1 MSNKTSN
8 NPNFNEPRRIALL
21 LADRAVHALPDE
33 ELDELVALLARHP
46 ETDVTEID
54 EAAAALHLAKPV
66 LPESMPSRLRARLFV
81 HAENFVFEK
90 EKASEPMRA
99 SSKKTAALREAVA
112 EPHIQPAPLP
122 KAHAATS
129 TDSNTSSKQPDV
141 SDSPA
146 QPAEVLAF
154 PSASS
159 KLGQSPRTA
168 SQTISSEAKPK
179 PHPKPR
185 LDIFGRMG
193 WLAAAACLAIA
204 FAGVRESRQLQ
215 KQVVALKAEKAP
227 PDYLALRKAMLSQ
240 GNSLKAVDWTPTA
253 YPGMQTVRGDV
264 VWSDAKQE
272 GYMRFV
278 GLPANDPRQQVYQ
291 LWIFAANQEET
302 HPVDGGVFNVNANG
316 EVIIPITAKLFVER
330 PSLFAIT
337 IEKPGGVVVSK
348 RDKLALIAKGV

>member
-1 MSNKTSN
+1 MSINM
-8 NPNFNEPRRIALL
+8 NFNEPRRIALL

-33 ELDELVALLARHP
+33 EVAELAALLARHP
-46 ETDVTEID
+46 ETDDTEID

-90 EKASEPMRA
+90 EIASETMGV
-99 SSKKTAALREAVA
+99 SSEKTAALRGAAA

-122 KAHAATS
+122 IARAATS
-129 TDSNTSSKQPDV
+129 LNNLDAPGNLNASY
-141 SDSPA
+141 SPTKI
-146 QPAEVLAF
+146 AEVLAF

-159 KLGQSPRTA
+159 KLGQPHRTA

-179 PHPKPR
+179 TR
-185 LDIFGRMG
+185 VDIFGRMG

-204 FAGVRESRQLQ
+204 FAGVREARQWQ
-215 KQVVALKAEKAP
+215 KEIIALKAEKIS

-240 GNSLKAVDWTPTA
+240 ANSLKALDWTPTA
-253 YPGMQTVRGDV
+253 YPGMQTVSGDV

-278 GLPANDPRQQVYQ
+278 GLPANDPQQQVYQ
-291 LWIFAANQEET
+291 LWIFAANQEEA

-316 EVIIPITAKLFVER
+316 EVIIPITAKLFVQR

>member
-1 MSNKTSN
+1 MMSNETN
-8 NPNFNEPRRIALL
+8 LNFNEPRRIALL

-33 ELDELVALLARHP
+33 EVAELTALLARHP
-46 ETDVTEID
+46 ETDDTEID

-90 EKASEPMRA
+90 EMASETMSA
-99 SSKKTAALREAVA
+99 SSEKMAALHEVAA
-112 EPHIQPAPLP
+112 EPHIQSAALP
-122 KAHAATS
+122 IAHAATS
-129 TDSNTSSKQPDV
+129 TDSSASSRQLDV
-141 SDSPA
+141 SDSLA
-146 QPAEVLAF
+146 ETAEVLAF

-159 KLGQSPRTA
+159 KLGQSRRTV
-168 SQTISSEAKPK
+168 SQTTSSG
-179 PHPKPR
+179 PKPR
-185 LDIFGRMG
+185 VDIFGRMG

-240 GNSLKAVDWTPTA
+240 GNALKPVDWTPTA
-253 YPGMQTVRGDV
+253 YPGMQTVSGDV

>member
-1 MSNKTSN
+1 MSKMTT

-33 ELDELVALLARHP
+33 EANELAALLARHP
-46 ETDVTEID
+46 ETDDTEID
-54 EAAAALHLAKPV
+54 EAAAALHLAKPI

-90 EKASEPMRA
+90 EKASDPMRA
-99 SSKKTAALREAVA
+99 SSQPTAALRGAAA
-112 EPHIQPAPLP
+112 EPHIQPAPVP
-122 KAHAATS
+122 NARAAAS
-129 TDSNTSSKQPDV
+129 SSNLDAPDSLA
-141 SDSPA
+141 DSPA
-146 QPAEVLAF
+146 ETAEVLAF

-159 KLGQSPRTA
+159 KSGQSEQPRRTA
-168 SQTISSEAKPK
+168 SQTYSSVTSKP
-179 PHPKPR
+179 
-185 LDIFGRMG
+185 DIFGRMG
-193 WLAAAACLAIA
+193 WLAAVACLAIA
-204 FAGVRESRQLQ
+204 FAGLREARQLQ
-215 KQVVALKAEKAP
+215 KQVVALQAEKAP
-227 PDYLALRKAMLSQ
+227 PDYLALRQAMLAQ
-240 GNSLKAVDWTPTA
+240 GSAVKAIDWTPTA

-264 VWSDAKQE
+264 VWSDAKQK

-291 LWIFAANQEET
+291 LWIFAANQEEA

-316 EVIIPITAKLFVER
+316 EVVIPITAKLFVER

>member
-1 MSNKTSN
+1 MSTMTNT
-8 NPNFNEPRRIALL
+8 NFNEPRRIALL

-33 ELDELVALLARHP
+33 EIDELALLLARHP
-46 ETDVTEID
+46 ATDDTEID

-90 EKASEPMRA
+90 EKASEPITL
-99 SSKKTAALREAVA
+99 SSEMTAALREAAA
-112 EPHIQPAPLP
+112 EPHIQSAPLP
-122 KAHAATS
+122 KARAATS
-129 TDSNTSSKQPDV
+129 FSGTSGQLDASA
-141 SDSPA
+141 SPA
-146 QPAEVLAF
+146 ETAEVLAF

-159 KLGQSPRTA
+159 KFGSSRRTA

-179 PHPKPR
+179 PR
-185 LDIFGRMG
+185 VDIFGRMG

-204 FAGVRESRQLQ
+204 FAGVREARQWQ
-215 KQVVALKAEKAP
+215 KEVVALKAEKVS
-227 PDYLALRKAMLSQ
+227 PDYLALRQAMLSQ
-240 GNSLKAVDWTPTA
+240 GNAVKAIDWTPTA

-278 GLPANDPRQQVYQ
+278 GLPTNDPRQQVYQ
-291 LWIFAANQEET
+291 LWIFAANQEEA

-316 EVIIPITAKLFVER
+316 EVVIPITAKLLVER

-348 RDKLALIAKGV
+348 RDKLALVAKSI

>member
-1 MSNKTSN
+1 MSTST

-21 LADRAVHALPDE
+21 LADRAVYALPDE
-33 ELDELVALLARHP
+33 EANELATLLARHP
-46 ETDVTEID
+46 ETDDTEID
-54 EAAAALHLAKPV
+54 EAAAALHLAKPI

-90 EKASEPMRA
+90 EMASEPMRA
-99 SSKKTAALREAVA
+99 SSERTAAPRGAAA

-122 KAHAATS
+122 KARAATS
-129 TDSNTSSKQPDV
+129 SNVLDAPMDASA
-141 SDSPA
+141 SPA
-146 QPAEVLAF
+146 ETAPISQELAF

-159 KLGQSPRTA
+159 QYEKLGQSRRTA
-168 SQTISSEAKPK
+168 SQTISSASAKP
-179 PHPKPR
+179 R
-185 LDIFGRMG
+185 VDIFGRMG

-215 KQVVALKAEKAP
+215 KVVVALKAEKTAP
-227 PDYLALRKAMLSQ
+227 NYLALRQAMLSQ
-240 GNSLKAVDWTPTA
+240 GNAVKAIDWTPTA

-264 VWSDAKQE
+264 VWSDSKQE

-278 GLPANDPRQQVYQ
+278 GLPTNDPRQQVYQ
-291 LWIFAANQEET
+291 LWIFAANQEEA

-316 EVIIPITAKLFVER
+316 EVVIPITAKLFVQR

-348 RDKLALIAKGV
+348 RDKLALVAKGV